1 MLPRKRGGW
10 RWPEASRVRV
20 RPGAGARLRAVGLLK
35 AGGVLLRFVD
45 LRGRGKL
52 SLEPREFR
60 LVLVLAVAEAEGS
73 AIF

>member
-1 MLPRKRGGW
+1 MAGGFQSEGQTW
-10 RWPEASRVRV
+10 GR
-20 RPGAGARLRAVGLLK
+20 AGGLLK
-35 AGGVLLRFVD
+35 AGGALLRIVD